1 MIRTKQPN
9 IINTNP
15 ITSACSS
22 GADDDHYQWDA
33 AQWRW
38 HVFYL
43 HSEPGW
49 KLLGVLGTAK
59 GVIKLK
65 ADKVKTLLFDLS
77 LASQLEETI
86 PKSQQRLPGL
96 KKKGR
101 VTKVN
106 KKLSSSVVTR
116 AGGDPE
122 AYKISQNISD
132 MWSPLT
138 RLNVFYCNFRR
149 YLWGLVL
156 SVWGSDVT
164 TTKLEPEKN
173 PSGDETR
180 SKPTTLSSL
189 SCSC

>member
-1 MIRTKQPN
+1 M
-9 IINTNP
+9 
-15 ITSACSS
+15 
-22 GADDDHYQWDA
+22 
-33 AQWRW
+33 
-38 HVFYL
+38 
-43 HSEPGW
+43 
-49 KLLGVLGTAK
+49 
-59 GVIKLK
+59 
-65 ADKVKTLLFDLS
+65 
-77 LASQLEETI
+77 
-86 PKSQQRLPGL
+86 
-96 KKKGR
+96 
-101 VTKVN
+101 N

-149 YLWGLVL
+149 YLWGFVL

-189 SCSC
+189 SCSCKLSEYVIITSSTMLWWGIHADCTVIMANVKDPFIFLHQRLDDYPGIESGNCWNLSLLYSPWTIW